1 MNTGI
6 TYGYARVSARDQN
19 LARQFEA
26 LKRFPVEE
34 RFIYSDSASGK
45 DFDRPSYRELMRL
58 MRPGDVMVVKSI
70 DRLGRNYNEIIEQW
84 RTITKGMGCAIVVI
98 DMPLLDTRN
107 QTQGLTSAFI
117 ADLVLQ
123 VLSYVAQIER
133 ENIKQRQA
141 EGIALAKARGVRFGR
156 PAKMRPENYHD
167 VSRQVLQGSLSRK
180 SAALLLGVSITT
192 LEKWMDADEPSW
204 RNLLK
209 ERNSDSRQN
218 RKNTAE

>member
-45 DFDRPSYRELMRL
+45 DFNRPSYRELMRL

-70 DRLGRNYNEIIEQW
+70 DRLGRNYDEIIEQW

-156 PAKMRPENYHD
+156 PAKMRPGNYHD

-192 LEKWMDADEPSW
+192 LEKWMDADEPGW
-204 RNLLK
+204 RELLK
-209 ERNSDSRQN
+209 ERNNGSRQN
-218 RKNTAE
+218 RKNTTK